1 MNGYEIDDERMNGKY
16 LFVRTKAAKTP
27 SNITTSGD
35 ALECLNIN
43 TLSSDWSVGHVA
55 LLEKKVMV
63 ECYDRVHDQLATQ
76 ESNISIDTA
85 DLLSSS
91 VNTSSDEY
99 MYQPRQ
105 ITNILL
111 DVVVVVVVHKK
122 KKNKNRDNTTDNNNS
137 NKKKKRTKNNNND
150 TGNDFDQEENNRNR
164 LEFSNL

>member
-1 MNGYEIDDERMNGKY
+1 MG
-16 LFVRTKAAKTP
+16 TTAAKTP

-43 TLSSDWSVGHVA
+43 TLSSDWVVGDVA
-55 LLEKKVMV
+55 LLEKRFMV

-105 ITNILL
+105 ISNILL
-111 DVVVVVVVHKK
+111 DVVVVVHKK
-122 KKNKNRDNTTDNNNS
+122 MTNKNRDNTTDNN
-137 NKKKKRTKNNNND
+137 
-150 TGNDFDQEENNRNR
+150 
-164 LEFSNL
+164 